1 MLNKLNINPDLY
13 KTITEDLKNYI
24 IENYQEGEYI
34 KYDEVTELSYN
45 IYNQYYYIIGTAQA
59 AEWLYKYR
67 NEAIEANEGWEQDLG
82 EGQGLKFGEDEKNV
96 NLVLIWF
103 CNQIIYSLDYQ
114 EGFTREE
121 LLEVIK

>member
-67 NEAIEANEGWEQDLG
+67 NEAIEANEGWVQDLG

-103 CNQIIYSLDYQ
+103 TNQIIYNLDYQ